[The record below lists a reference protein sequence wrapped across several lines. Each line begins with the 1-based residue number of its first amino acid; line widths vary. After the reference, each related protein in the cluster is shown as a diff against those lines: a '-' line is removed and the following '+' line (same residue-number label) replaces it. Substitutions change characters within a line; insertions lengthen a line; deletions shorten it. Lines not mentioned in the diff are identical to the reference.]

1 MTKTHKGC
9 LHTEMTVKL
18 KHKLFFKRITNYP
31 LKKKNLLLNKG
42 IPFFTF
48 LLHLSN
54 RFSWAFSNKV
64 VDEASSANN
73 SFVLSEWMG

>member
-31 LKKKNLLLNKG
+31 LKKKKSIAEQGNSILDLPP
-42 IPFFTF
+42 PF
-48 LLHLSN
+48 
-54 RFSWAFSNKV
+54 KQQV
-64 VDEASSANN
+64 
-73 SFVLSEWMG
+73 